1 MDKPNITAKQFRIHR
16 KNWEQTKRKI
26 IYKLWGVEFSENADL
41 DEINQFLQK
50 AGRLLLLQSQFLA
63 NKDSFLC
70 DCGACE

>member
-1 MDKPNITAKQFRIHR
+1 MDKPNITAKQFKIHK

-26 IYKLWGVEFSENADL
+26 INKIWGVEFPENADI

-50 AGRLLLLQSQFLA
+50 AGRLFLVKSHFLA